1 MVEISSR
8 LPNGIILGDRY
19 VIIKQIGQGGFG
31 RTYLAE
37 DTHRYRE
44 KCVLKEFAPLVETE
58 ADLQKAE
65 ELFEREAGILYQLKH
80 DRIPQFR
87 ALLRTQVN
95 RKQLLFLVQEYIEG
109 KTYYDLLH
117 ESGKFSEVE
126 ITNLII
132 ELLPV
137 LDYIHQENL
146 IHRDISP
153 DNLIYRR
160 ADNKPVLIDFGC
172 VKLAANAVSRSQ
184 GFSVTLIGKKG
195 YAPEEQMRSGSAFP
209 NSDLYALAA
218 TAVVLLTGKSPDLLY
233 DSYQGEWLW
242 EREVKVSSHL
252 SKVLNKMLAYN
263 PCDRYRNTLE
273 LAEALNSYH
282 PSLVNVCISRI
293 KTLVVAPKNRF
304 SSRGDSTNEKRSLRQ
319 ISNLERQPSGQIKS
333 KVTQPFT
340 RQIRKVSSN
349 LSQIKTQA
357 IARSIKVS
365 KIVSSQI
372 NKLPYA
378 RQIRPWQWSVIA
390 IAALMIPGIITFSA
404 IQNFGKIV
412 SFFDLPSHLI
422 ALQERHQQQNI
433 YRRVQALNINS
444 GTFYALVDREFYRQY
459 PEMKNVTLTDKTEH
473 RQYRQIWYQIAEQ
486 LLLQY

>member
-1 MVEISSR
+1 MVGTSSK

-65 ELFEREAGILYQLKH
+65 ELFEREAGILYQLEH
-80 DRIPQFR
+80 DRIPQFK
-87 ALLRTQVN
+87 ALLRTKVN

-117 ESGKFSEVE
+117 EQVKFSEAEVS
-126 ITNLII
+126 NLII

-137 LDYIHQENL
+137 LDYIHRENL

-160 ADNKPVLIDFGC
+160 ADGKPVLIDFGC

-218 TAVVLLTGKSPDLLY
+218 TAVVLLTGKSPDSLY
-233 DSYQGEWLW
+233 DSYQGKWLW
-242 EREVKVSSHL
+242 EQEVKVSSNFA
-252 SKVLNKMLAYN
+252 KVLTKMLAYN
-263 PCDRYRNTLE
+263 PSDRYQSALE
-273 LAEALNSYH
+273 LAEVLTNHH

-304 SSRGDSTNEKRSLRQ
+304 SEQKYRQ
-319 ISNLERQPSGQIKS
+319 ISHIERQPTRQ
-333 KVTQPFT
+333 FT
-340 RQIRKVSSN
+340 RQVEKV
-349 LSQIKTQA
+349 KTQA
-357 IARSIKVS
+357 IAVS
-365 KIVSSQI
+365 KTVSSQV

-378 RQIRPWQWSVIA
+378 RHIRPWQWLVIA
-390 IAALMIPGIITFSA
+390 ISAVIIPGIITFSA
-404 IQNFGKIV
+404 IENLGKIV
-412 SFFDLPSHLI
+412 SFFNIPSHLI
-422 ALQERHQQQNI
+422 ALKDRNQQQDI
-433 YRRVQALNINS
+433 YQKVQALNINS
-444 GTFYALVDREFYRQY
+444 GTFFAQVDREFYRQY
-459 PEMKNVTLTDKTEH
+459 PGMKGTILTDSPEH
-473 RQYRQIWYQIAEQ
+473 RQYRQIWYQIAEK
-486 LLLQY
+486 LLKNRG

>member
-1 MVEISSR
+1 MVETSSK

-58 ADLQKAE
+58 ADLEKAE

-80 DRIPQFR
+80 DRIPQFK

-117 ESGKFSEVE
+117 ESGKFSEAE
-126 ITNLII
+126 ITNLVI

-195 YAPEEQMRSGSAFP
+195 YAPEEQMRSGNAFP
-209 NSDLYALAA
+209 NSDLYSLAA
-218 TAVVLLTGKSPDLLY
+218 TAIVLLTGKSPDSLY
-233 DSYQGEWLW
+233 DSYQGKWLW
-242 EREVKVSSHL
+242 EQEAKVSSHL

-263 PCDRYRNTLE
+263 PRDRYQSALE
-273 LAEALNSYH
+273 IAEALNSYH

-304 SSRGDSTNEKRSLRQ
+304 SGRRYSANEKPNLRQ
-319 ISNLERQPSGQIKS
+319 ISNLERQPTRQIKN
-333 KVTQPFT
+333 KVTQQFT
-340 RQIRKVSSN
+340 RQIRTVQSN
-349 LSQIKTQA
+349 ISQVKTQA
-357 IARSIKVS
+357 IATSKKVS
-365 KIVSSQI
+365 KTVSSQV

-378 RQIRPWQWSVIA
+378 RHIRPWQWSVIA
-390 IAALMIPGIITFSA
+390 IAALIIPGTITFSA
-404 IQNFGKIV
+404 IQNLGKIV
-412 SFFDLPSHLI
+412 SFFNLSSHLI
-422 ALQERHQQQNI
+422 TLQERHQQQNI
-433 YRRVQALNINS
+433 SQRVQALNINS
-444 GTFYALVDREFYRQY
+444 GAFFALVDREFYRQY
-459 PEMKNVTLTDKTEH
+459 PEMKNVTLTDRVEH
-473 RQYRQIWYQIAEQ
+473 RQYRQIWYQIAEK